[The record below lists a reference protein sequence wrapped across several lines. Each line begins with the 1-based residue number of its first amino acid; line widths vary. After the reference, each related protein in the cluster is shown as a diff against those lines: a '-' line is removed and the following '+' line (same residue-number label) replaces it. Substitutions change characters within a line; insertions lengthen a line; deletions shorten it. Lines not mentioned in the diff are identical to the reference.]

1 MNYTKE
7 LSRMI
12 FIYNDYG
19 GTHTTA
25 LAAAYHLKK
34 LPAHAE
40 LTREQ
45 ILNVEYFNKL
55 KTSDMGRIIFHGRD
69 EDGHSVYTVGR
80 GNSKIFVP
88 GLKEMFEI
96 LQKKNGTEEKL
107 IFSNTSPT
115 VPLTMT
121 FGGFFSRRLGIDFIG
136 VPLLVKGAKQASA
149 QIAYLVEHT
158 KKMANS
164 STEQVL
170 IIDNKEELLVT
181 SAS

>member
-1 MNYTKE
+1 
-7 LSRMI
+7 MI
-12 FIYNDYG
+12 FIYNDFG

-25 LAAAYHLKK
+25 LAAAFHLKK

-45 ILNVEYFNKL
+45 ILNIEYFNKL
-55 KTSDMGRIIFHGRD
+55 DTSDMGKIIFHGVD
-69 EDGHSVYTVGR
+69 EEGHSVYTVGR

-96 LQKKNGTEEKL
+96 LQKKNGTEEQL

-115 VPLTMT
+115 VPLSMT
-121 FGGFFSRRLGIDFIG
+121 VGGFFSRRLGIDFIG
-136 VPLLVKGAKQASA
+136 VPLLVMGAKQASA

-158 KKMANS
+158 KEMANKS
-164 STEQVL
+164 SEQVL
-170 IIDNKEELLVT
+170 IIENKKELLITEV
-181 SAS
+181 S

>member
-1 MNYTKE
+1 MNYSKE
-7 LSRMI
+7 MSRMI

-34 LPAHAE
+34 LRAHGE
-40 LTREQ
+40 LMREQ

-55 KTSDMGRIIFHGRD
+55 KTSDMGKMIFHELD
-69 EDGHSVYTVGR
+69 EEGHSVYTVGR

-96 LQKKNGTEEKL
+96 LQKKNETEEKL

-121 FGGFFSRRLGIDFIG
+121 LGGLFSRRLGIDFIG
-136 VPLLVKGAKQASA
+136 VPLLVKGSKQASA
-149 QIAYLVEHT
+149 QIVYLVEHT
-158 KKMANS
+158 KKMARN
-164 STEQVL
+164 STEQDV
-170 IIDNKEELLVT
+170 IIDNKEEFLVT

>member
-1 MNYTKE
+1 
-7 LSRMI
+7 MI

-40 LTREQ
+40 LTKEQ
-45 ILNVEYFNKL
+45 ILNIDYFNKL
-55 KTSDMGRIIFHGRD
+55 KTSDMGRFIFHGLD

-107 IFSNTSPT
+107 IFSNTSPM
-115 VPLTMT
+115 VPLSMT

-158 KKMANS
+158 KEMANN

-170 IIDNKEELLVT
+170 IIDNNEEFLVK
-181 SAS
+181 SAN